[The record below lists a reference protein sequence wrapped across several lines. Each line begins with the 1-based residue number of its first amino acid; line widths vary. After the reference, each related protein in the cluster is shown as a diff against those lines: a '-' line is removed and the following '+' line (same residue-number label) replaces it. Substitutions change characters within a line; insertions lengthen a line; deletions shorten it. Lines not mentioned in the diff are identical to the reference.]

1 MNFFSRYFPCR
12 CSELEVRVAD
22 TCVQMH
28 GSMGYTKEMPIARSY
43 LDARPQA
50 IYGGTNEIMKELV
63 GRSAV
68 KKD

>member
-1 MNFFSRYFPCR
+1 M
-12 CSELEVRVAD
+12 AD

-63 GRSAV
+63 GRSAA